1 MFEMKQVLFLIW
13 VTEECGTKAL
23 KEDVKVMSL
32 TQGVERNTMME
43 IKYDNRIMVTD
54 MNVLFVTQIQG
65 FMFLSFF
72 I

>member
-65 FMFLSFF
+65 FTFLSFF

>member
-1 MFEMKQVLFLIW
+1 
-13 VTEECGTKAL
+13 
-23 KEDVKVMSL
+23 MSL

>member
-1 MFEMKQVLFLIW
+1 
-13 VTEECGTKAL
+13 
-23 KEDVKVMSL
+23 MSL

-65 FMFLSFF
+65 FTFLSFF